1 MNDGNATKQSEPKA
15 RLVRATVA
23 RGRTLIIPHP
33 TRKRTIGF
41 NSDGKPIQVAAH
53 VERGPGDEVE
63 LTEAEVAYYRKT
75 GFLVDPTTKAPQVTE
90 GASVT
95 ESDARAA

>member
-1 MNDGNATKQSEPKA
+1 MSDANVEKTGKT

-23 RGRTLIIPHP
+23 RGRTLVIPHP

-41 NSDGKPIQVAAH
+41 AADGKPIQVAAH

-63 LTEAEVAYYRKT
+63 LSEVEVVYYRKT
-75 GFLVDPTTKAPQVTE
+75 GFLVDPTTKAPAVTE
-90 GASVT
+90 GATVT
-95 ESDARAA
+95 ENADARAA